1 MATGQAS
8 GKRQHSPIVITKEWG
23 AASPQLFE
31 ALTAN
36 EVFGTVLVEFVET
49 RRTGAE
55 EVYQTISLTNATVS
69 GMRML
74 LAEPPPGEPA
84 DNRALEDVSFTFQR
98 EQTGQEGSHGRL
110 NSLGRRYSCCW
121 RQRTA

>member
-1 MATGQAS
+1 MVTGQAS
-8 GKRQHSPIVITKEWG
+8 GKRKHSPIVITKEWG

-36 EVFGTVLVEFVET
+36 DLFGTVLVEFVET

-55 EVYQTISLTNATVS
+55 EVYQTISLTNAIVS

-84 DNRALEDVSFTFQR
+84 ENRALEDVSFTFQR
-98 EQTGQEGSHGRL
+98 EQTAKR
-110 NSLGRRYSCCW
+110 
-121 RQRTA
+121 AAMDD